1 MKLGLKYRKDNFLR
15 TAEICWNDFRNVV
28 RQQTIGKSEDEQ
40 SDAEEVEQPQQPGDV
55 LKLSLNLNF
64 GRYTRKKLCSV
75 TGTIKEF

>member
-1 MKLGLKYRKDNFLR
+1 MKLGLKYRKDNILR

-64 GRYTRKKLCSV
+64 GRYKRKKLCSV
-75 TGTIKEF
+75 TGIIT

>member
-1 MKLGLKYRKDNFLR
+1 MHLFCSNG
-15 TAEICWNDFRNVV
+15 FRNVV